1 MTAIDLD
8 SLLSELDDNV
18 KTELSSMPTVD
29 DKGDG
34 LDVATL
40 PIVVRRWHK
49 VRDAVA
55 VVADLKNSTKLGTGK
70 RAASTASIYEAGTGG
85 VVEIFDEFDADFV
98 AIQGDGA
105 FALFWGDLRYERALC
120 AGVTIKTFSLDM
132 VERLEEK
139 WENLPETGFKVGVAS
154 SPLLAKRVGIPRD
167 VDQQEPVWA
176 GKAVNYAA
184 KAAQGADR
192 HELIVTGSVW
202 DTIEKND
209 YLAMSCPCDG
219 GPSLSIWSDVA
230 IERLPD
236 GDPESE
242 GRVLASSWCAT
253 HGADYCDAILGG
265 QKKRDDVDDLRE
277 SLMKSQYRD
286 ALRRKAKSEREHV
299 RNRRLGLES

>member
-1 MTAIDLD
+1 
-8 SLLSELDDNV
+8 
-18 KTELSSMPTVD
+18 
-29 DKGDG
+29 
-34 LDVATL
+34 
-40 PIVVRRWHK
+40 
-49 VRDAVA
+49 
-55 VVADLKNSTKLGTGK
+55 
-70 RAASTASIYEAGTGG
+70 
-85 VVEIFDEFDADFV
+85 
-98 AIQGDGA
+98 
-105 FALFWGDLRYERALC
+105 
-120 AGVTIKTFSLDM
+120 VTIKTFSLDM

-219 GPSLSIWSDVA
+219 GPSSSIWSDVA

-242 GRVLASSWCAT
+242 GRVLASSWQRTVRTIAT
-253 HGADYCDAILGG
+253 PSSVARRSGTMSMISA
-265 QKKRDDVDDLRE
+265 
-277 SLMKSQYRD
+277 SL
-286 ALRRKAKSEREHV
+286 
-299 RNRRLGLES
+299 